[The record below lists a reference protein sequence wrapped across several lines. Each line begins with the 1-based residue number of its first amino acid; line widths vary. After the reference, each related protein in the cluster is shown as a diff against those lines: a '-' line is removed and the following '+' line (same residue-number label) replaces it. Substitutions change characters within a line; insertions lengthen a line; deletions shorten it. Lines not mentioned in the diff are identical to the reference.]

1 MPLPENEPVQYQ
13 VVYWAIVFLIAI
25 FGAAWKAVG
34 MRGRFTEAW
43 SERVKILVTGL
54 NEGATR
60 ELKTLRSRI
69 DEQLGS
75 EGDVYKWTTADPSA
89 LLSCAKK
96 YVKLNRVSRLA
107 PRYLDW
113 LLRIESFAL
122 IALFIL
128 LLGVLV
134 TALSLANITHYEHQ
148 VLIGM
153 LTIAL
158 GLVVGFFCFILYWV
172 LERKLSGAEI
182 LSKSVVE

>member
-1 MPLPENEPVQYQ
+1 MPLAESESIQYQ
-13 VVYWAIVFLIAI
+13 VVYWAIVFLVAI

-34 MRGRFTEAW
+34 MRGRVTEAW

-75 EGDVYKWTTADPSA
+75 EGDVYKWMTADPSA

-107 PRYLDW
+107 PRYLEW
-113 LLRIESFAL
+113 LMRIESFAIL
-122 IALFIL
+122 ALFFL
-128 LLGVLV
+128 FLGVVV
-134 TALSLANITHYEHQ
+134 TVLNLANITHHQ
-148 VLIGM
+148 HQIFIG
-153 LTIAL
+153 LVTIAF
-158 GLVVGFFCFILYWV
+158 GLFVGLFCFILYWV

-182 LSKSVVE
+182 LAKSVVE